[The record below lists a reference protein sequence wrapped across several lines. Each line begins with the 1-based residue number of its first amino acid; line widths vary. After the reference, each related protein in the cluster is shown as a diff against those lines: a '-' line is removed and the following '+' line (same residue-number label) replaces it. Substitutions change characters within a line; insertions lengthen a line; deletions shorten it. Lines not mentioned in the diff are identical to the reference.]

1 MSHFNE
7 FERAIDFSFWK
18 EICEVYGRRARFS
31 RGDCFAHT
39 GSVIKEVGWIVS
51 GGFKHC
57 LIDDE
62 GNLKAVGFVFEE
74 TVLAN
79 YLSAILGSPM
89 PTDIIALEESEVL
102 LVPVEVM
109 RERLVSD
116 PALNIRFVQ
125 ALFAQAYEHLLN
137 DYRYSPADRY
147 RQLIKR
153 YPRITQLTS
162 LSDIASYLNIS
173 YRQLHR
179 IRENCRKQ
187 PNSII

>member
-1 MSHFNE
+1 MSNFNA

-18 EICEVYGRRARFS
+18 EICEAYGHLVHFS
-31 RGDCFAHT
+31 RGDYFAHA
-39 GSVIKEVGWIVS
+39 GSVLKEVGWIVS

-57 LIDDE
+57 LIDND

-102 LVPVEVM
+102 LVPVEFM
-109 RERLVSD
+109 RERLVLD
-116 PALNIRFVQ
+116 PTLNIRFVQ

-137 DYRYSPADRY
+137 DYRYSPAERY
-147 RQLIKR
+147 QQLIER
-153 YPRITQLTS
+153 YPRITQLAS
-162 LSDIASYLNIS
+162 LADIASYLNIS
-173 YRQLHR
+173 YRHLHR
-179 IRENCRKQ
+179 IRENSRK
-187 PNSII
+187 